1 MELMNSP
8 GIGCCSSTE
17 TLYCDLKHVASST
30 FCALSRSGARSGV
43 ISAGTSANAVEEGAE
58 EEGACGDG
66 SEGDEGCR
74 CVE

>member
-1 MELMNSP
+1 M
-8 GIGCCSSTE
+8 
-17 TLYCDLKHVASST
+17 
-30 FCALSRSGARSGV
+30 

-66 SEGDEGCR
+66 SEGDEGCW